1 MNRGAFVKLAYGFLF
16 ILIDFRIMGIDVL
29 PDFIGYILFALSFSA
44 LTSYSY
50 YFRRGLYV
58 NIPMLIFSFFSIYEK
73 PGQTNGISIGP
84 WGLLGIPITI
94 GIIILSILVVY
105 YLFQGITEMAK
116 NKGVGHIADEAGNRW
131 KQFLYLQVAFLLAF
145 VLIFV
150 PFLAIVYI
158 IVMLIVSVVLTF
170 AFMRFMRVCG
180 EYL

>member
-1 MNRGAFVKLAYGFLF
+1 MNRGAFDKFAYGFLF

-29 PDFIGYILFALSFSA
+29 PDFIGYILFALSFST
-44 LTSYSY
+44 LSIHSD
-50 YFRRGLYV
+50 YFRRGSYV

-73 PGQTNGISIGP
+73 PNHSNGINLGP

-94 GIIILSILVVY
+94 GIILLSILVVY
-105 YLFQGITEMAK
+105 YLFQGIIEMAK
-116 NKGVGHIADEAGNRW
+116 NKGIGHIADEAGNRW
-131 KQFLYLQVAFLLAF
+131 KQFLYLQVALLFAF

-158 IVMLIVSVVLTF
+158 IGMLIISVVLTF